1 MTYMFLLYG
10 DETQASAEPESMEAY
25 MAPWFAYDKMLKD
38 KGHYVGG
45 EALQPTATATTV
57 TALSGTPVW
66 TDGPYAETR
75 EQLGGFYL
83 VRCKDLDEAMEL
95 AAQCPAVHEGRVEVR
110 PVLDVS

>member
-1 MTYMFLLYG
+1 MTYIFLLYG
-10 DETQASAEPESMEAY
+10 DETNASADPEAMEAY
-25 MAPWFAYDKMLKD
+25 MVPWFEYDQMLKD

-66 TDGPYAETR
+66 TDGPFAETR
-75 EQLGGFYL
+75 EQLGGFYI

-95 AAQCPAVHEGRVEVR
+95 AARCPGAREGRVEVR
-110 PVLDVS
+110 PILDLS